1 MKNRQDKEK
10 GLLQEKERR
19 IEDLEA
25 LLDECKANLLK
36 KKEIQKELE
45 EILRRQELEY
55 NKIVRDK
62 DNEIRELK
70 KRVSEGDEEI
80 KILIK
85 EIERLKKLAKEKLD
99 TLNQI
104 FQ

>member
-1 MKNRQDKEK
+1 MLQDKD
-10 GLLQEKERR
+10 RR

-25 LLDECKANLLK
+25 LLDECKTNLMK
-36 KKEIQKELE
+36 KKELQRELE
-45 EILRRQELEY
+45 DILRRQESEY
-55 NKIVRDK
+55 TKIIRDK
-62 DNEIRELK
+62 DIELRELK
-70 KRVSEGDEEI
+70 KRVSESDEEI

-85 EIERLKKLAKEKLD
+85 EIERLKKVAKEKID

>member
-1 MKNRQDKEK
+1 VKNRQDKEK